1 MTGKTYV
8 VTGASRG
15 IGLEF
20 VKQIISEGDIVFAC
34 ARNVSSSKELVDLA
48 AKNKNNVI
56 PIVLDTTKLDTIHSA
71 VLEVAEKAPDG
82 IDILINNAGI
92 GSTLDYNIET
102 VPQEEFTKVINTNLI
117 GTSNVTQQFI
127 PLLRKRGEQ
136 ELKKIVNISSIIGS
150 ITAMDGSRG
159 SGQGPAYGIS
169 KTALNMLTRLTANHL
184 RSENFIVFSIHPG
197 WVSTDLGGASAP
209 VTSQESVRGIL
220 NKIQQCQPTDSG
232 EFFGFTG
239 ASLEW

>member
-1 MTGKTYV
+1 MTGKVYV

-20 VKQIISEGDIVFAC
+20 VKQIIEEKDIVFAC
-34 ARNVSSSKELVDLA
+34 ARNLSSSKELVDLA
-48 AKNKNNVI
+48 TKNKDKVI
-56 PIVLDTTKLDTIHSA
+56 PITLDTTNLDTINAAAS
-71 VLEVAEKAPDG
+71 EITERAPDG
-82 IDILINNAGI
+82 IDVLINNAGI

-102 VPQEEFTKVINTNLI
+102 VPQEEFTRVINTNVI
-117 GTSNVTQQFI
+117 GVSNVTQRFI

-136 ELKKIVNISSIIGS
+136 QVKKIINISSIIGS
-150 ITAMDGSRG
+150 ITSMDGSRG
-159 SGQGPAYGIS
+159 SGQGPVYGIS

-184 RSENFIVFSIHPG
+184 RSENFIVFAIHPG
-197 WVSTDLGGASAP
+197 WVSTDLGGQSAP

-220 NKIQQCQPTDSG
+220 NKIDQCQSKDSG
-232 EFFGFTG
+232 EFFDFTG

>member
-1 MTGKTYV
+1 MTGKVYV

-20 VKQIISEGDIVFAC
+20 VKQIVSENDIVFAC
-34 ARNVSSSKELVDLA
+34 ARNVSNSKDLVDLA
-48 AKNKNNVI
+48 AKNKDKVI
-56 PIVLDTTKLDTIHSA
+56 PITLDITNLDTIHSA
-71 VLEVAEKAPDG
+71 LSEITERAPGG

-102 VPQEEFTKVINTNLI
+102 VPQEEFAKVINTNVI

-127 PLLRKRGEQ
+127 PLLRKRGGQ
-136 ELKKIVNISSIIGS
+136 QAPKIINISSVIGS

-159 SGQGPAYGIS
+159 SGQGPVYGIS

-184 RSENFIVFSIHPG
+184 RSENFIVFAIHPG
-197 WVSTDLGGASAP
+197 WVSTDMGGASAP
-209 VTSQESVRGIL
+209 VTTQESVKGIL
-220 NKIQQCQPTDSG
+220 NKIEQCQSKDSG
-232 EFFGFTG
+232 EFFDFTG
-239 ASLEW
+239 ASLDW

>member
-1 MTGKTYV
+1 MTGKVYV

-20 VKQIISEGDIVFAC
+20 VKQIIEEKDIVFAC
-34 ARNVSSSKELVDLA
+34 ARNLSRSKELVDLA
-48 AKNKNNVI
+48 IKNKDNVI
-56 PIVLDTTKLDTIHSA
+56 PITLDTTNLDTINAA
-71 VLEVAEKAPDG
+71 VSEITEKAPDG
-82 IDILINNAGI
+82 IDVLINNAGI

-102 VPQEEFTKVINTNLI
+102 VPQEEFTRVINTNVI
-117 GTSNVTQQFI
+117 GVSNVTQRFI

-136 ELKKIVNISSIIGS
+136 QVKKIINISSIIGS
-150 ITAMDGSRG
+150 ITSMDGSRG
-159 SGQGPAYGIS
+159 SGQGPVYGIS

-184 RSENFIVFSIHPG
+184 RSEDFIVFAIHPG
-197 WVSTDLGGASAP
+197 WVSTDLGGQSAP

-220 NKIQQCQPTDSG
+220 NKIDQCQSEDSG
-232 EFFGFTG
+232 EFFDFTG